1 VAGPGQIGRM
11 LHAHEILLKEARTMA
26 RLAAERGDD
35 GTNDL
40 IVSDV
45 IRTNEMQVWFL
56 AEHVVRTPLVP
67 GE

>member
-1 VAGPGQIGRM
+1 MSTNRV
-11 LHAHEILLKEARTMA
+11 RTMA

-56 AEHVVRTPLVP
+56 KEHVVKTPIVGP
-67 GE
+67 SGVNK